1 MKLLLQLSLPLLVT
15 YLSVATASGQQSIQP
30 ADYADVNAALMENHL
45 LPRYERLV
53 STIDVFVEET
63 KAYCEGSS
71 DVELSAVQA
80 RFHDAMDAW
89 MGAQHIRFG
98 PVLFLQRHFRFY
110 FWPRARGK
118 VADAVAELV
127 SAELDETALAVRVA
141 DANVAAQGF
150 LAAEFLLFHE
160 RYLGTGDG
168 SKTGCGL
175 LGAVAGNMLNMAT
188 GILAEWRQGN
198 EPFTG
203 FMITPGPDN
212 PFYKNHAEGTL
223 AFFQSLYDSVQ
234 IMSDV
239 NLKPVIGDDIGKARP
254 IMAESRLS
262 ERSLRN
268 IVVTLE
274 TLKELYGVDGK
285 IGLGN
290 LAESVDPKLHKLMKK
305 AFSATLLNA
314 KSLRVPI
321 EKAAVEPANREQVE
335 KLSTQVQAIK
345 QIVRKRLSRTLG
357 LPIGF
362 NALDGD

>member
-1 MKLLLQLSLPLLVT
+1 MKRLLKLSLPLLVT
-15 YLSVATASGQQSIQP
+15 YFAAATASGQQSIEP
-30 ADYADVNAALMENHL
+30 ADYADVNAALMENHV

-53 STIDVFVEET
+53 SAIDEFSDES
-63 KAYCEGSS
+63 KAYCGGST
-71 DVELSAVQA
+71 DVKLSAVQA

-127 SAELDETALAVRVA
+127 SAELDETALATRVA

-160 RYLGTGDG
+160 RYLGIGDG
-168 SKTGCGL
+168 SKTGCEL
-175 LGAVAGNMLNMAT
+175 LVAVAGNMQNMAT
-188 GILAEWRQGN
+188 GMLAEWREGA

-203 FMITPGPDN
+203 FMTTPGPDN

-223 AFFQSLYDSVQ
+223 AFFQSLYDSLQ

-239 NLKPVIGDDIGKARP
+239 NLKPVIGKNIEKARP

-262 ERSLRN
+262 ERSRRN

-274 TLKELYGVDGK
+274 TLKELYGVDGQV
-285 IGLGN
+285 GLGN
-290 LAESVDPKLHKLMKK
+290 LTEGVDPKLHKLMKK
-305 AFSATLLNA
+305 AFNATLLNA
-314 KSLRVPI
+314 KSLKVPI
-321 EKAAVEPANREQVE
+321 EQAAVEPAKREQVE

-345 QIVRKRLSRTLG
+345 QIVRKRLSRALG
-357 LPIGF
+357 LTIGF